1 MLREKTHRRGFLGR
15 LAAAAAAASL
25 PWTELGAASTTQAA
39 GHDDWLDDVKGS
51 HTCFFD
57 FPAHKMGAGLVHIRN
72 YILTYKEAYGVGAE
86 DIGTVGTFYSV
97 GPQSSIS
104 MAFNDE
110 MWAKYG
116 LGAYLNIDDPG
127 TGRPVT
133 RNLFN
138 HPQEGD
144 PVPFVGPIGPFP
156 DAGIESMQQNMGTT
170 FLLCANAVTAFS
182 MDLARLG
189 KGAADEVRADLAA
202 NVLPGVVTVPAM
214 VIAIEKAQVAGIS
227 YNTQ

>member
-1 MLREKTHRRGFLGR
+1 MLNEKTHRRGFLGR
-15 LAAAAAAASL
+15 MAAAAAAISL
-25 PWTELGAASTTQAA
+25 PWTEAGVASAQEA
-39 GHDDWLDDVKGS
+39 GHDDWIDGVTGS
-51 HTCFFD
+51 HKCFFD

-72 YILTYKEAYGVGAE
+72 YILTYGEAYGVDVK

-104 MAFNDE
+104 MAFNDA

-116 LGAYLNIDDPG
+116 LGEYLNIDDPK
-127 TGRPVT
+127 TNQPVT
-133 RNLFN
+133 RNMFN

-170 FLLCANAVTAFS
+170 FLLCANALTAFS

-189 KGAADEVRADLAA
+189 KGSADDIRADLAG
-202 NVLPGVVTVPAM
+202 NVLPGVTTVPAM

-227 YNTQ
+227 YNKQ